1 MNNSSV
7 ISISDYYEF
16 KFLKECA
23 VSLDG
28 LKIAYVISSFQDKKE
43 ITENEFAKEEITQ
56 IWYYNLKSKEHK
68 QLTYGTKDANPSW
81 SPDGKLLAFISKRDE
96 EPQVYILP
104 ITGGEADQATNF
116 KQGVNSKIEW
126 SPNTNSIIFCV
137 TKSAEKPDL
146 SKPYRF
152 TRDFYRFDGFGRV
165 NDFIKDIYNLNL
177 STDEVT
183 QLTNDLFHNVDP
195 KYSPDGS
202 KVLYLCSFAPDE
214 IAAYRSTIKI
224 LSDGKTIEPVKNMS
238 IEIAEWINNDKICF
252 VGVSTDMK
260 IGSKQDLFVYDLK

>member
-104 ITGGEADQATNF
+104 ITGGEA
-116 KQGVNSKIEW
+116 
-126 SPNTNSIIFCV
+126 
-137 TKSAEKPDL
+137 
-146 SKPYRF
+146 
-152 TRDFYRFDGFGRV
+152 
-165 NDFIKDIYNLNL
+165 
-177 STDEVT
+177 
-183 QLTNDLFHNVDP
+183 
-195 KYSPDGS
+195 
-202 KVLYLCSFAPDE
+202 
-214 IAAYRSTIKI
+214 
-224 LSDGKTIEPVKNMS
+224 
-238 IEIAEWINNDKICF
+238 
-252 VGVSTDMK
+252 
-260 IGSKQDLFVYDLK
+260 